1 MSVQITIPFYLQVKP
16 FCSPLAHACFQE
28 VASEKFP
35 CNVSCIGLYADVQY
49 LNYTTDC
56 DQQTL
61 LEDDYNKQLCS
72 IQEEYH
78 KYKNS
83 FARNLVLMLEEELSD
98 RDLLELT
105 QDKTTHDNMYL
116 KKYQQLQFFE
126 IYFDTAT
133 YDEIERDVKV
143 TWSG

>member
-1 MSVQITIPFYLQVKP
+1 MKINNPLFYLQVQP

-49 LNYTTDC
+49 LNYNPDC
-56 DQQTL
+56 DQPTPL
-61 LEDDYNKQLCS
+61 KDDYERQLCS

-83 FARNLVLMLEEELSD
+83 FARNIVLMYEED
-98 RDLLELT
+98 TWDMLELT
-105 QDKTTHDNMYL
+105 LINRDNMYL
-116 KKYQQLQFFE
+116 KKYPPLQFFE

-133 YDEIERDVKV
+133 YDQIERDVKV
-143 TWSG
+143 TWSCLNQS